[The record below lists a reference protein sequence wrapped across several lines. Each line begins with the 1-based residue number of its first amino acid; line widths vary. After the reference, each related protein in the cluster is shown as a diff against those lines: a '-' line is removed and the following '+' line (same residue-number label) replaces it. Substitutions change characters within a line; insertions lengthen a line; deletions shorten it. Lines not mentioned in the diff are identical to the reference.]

1 MLPRGDARWN
11 IVERS
16 TIPLLRFTS
25 PALSYVCSTVVTPND
40 PGSVASVTT
49 SGNQAYV
56 VTFEGGVAANRS
68 FYLAITC

>member
-1 MLPRGDARWN
+1 M
-11 IVERS
+11 
-16 TIPLLRFTS
+16 
-25 PALSYVCSTVVTPND
+25 CSTVVTPND